1 VLVIEFLEGC
11 LDIRMHPLHEDAAEI
26 TRIHH
31 EMGKSAGCILQ
42 DEAVLSDRKADNV
55 ARGVGISLGDTL
67 NSSIW
72 LVGIAWT
79 LMNEDVFL
87 NGRDGHYDRVLVQY
101 IPTVFKI
108 GQFQSEYSPGII
120 TSEYSQKLSLS
131 SEYSRNTVALVSVY
145 RPWT

>member
-1 VLVIEFLEGC
+1 MLVIEFLEGC

-42 DEAVLSDRKADNV
+42 DEAVLSDRKADDV
-55 ARGVGISLGDTL
+55 ARGVRISLGDTL

-101 IPTVFKI
+101 SDCIQNRTISVGIQSWHNYFGI
-108 GQFQSEYSPGII
+108 QSETFFVVGIQ
-120 TSEYSQKLSLS
+120 SQ
-131 SEYSRNTVALVSVY
+131 YSRTCVRV
-145 RPWT
+145 